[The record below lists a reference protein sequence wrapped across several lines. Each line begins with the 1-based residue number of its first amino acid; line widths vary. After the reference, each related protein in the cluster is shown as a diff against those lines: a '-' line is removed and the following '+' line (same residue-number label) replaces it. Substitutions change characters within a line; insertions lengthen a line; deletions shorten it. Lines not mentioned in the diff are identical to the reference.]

1 MLIDRLAMLDRGAK
15 YPSPVTS
22 SNNDRL
28 PTTGDVHLYADPM
41 SYNTQ
46 APVLY
51 ADCEGLDGGEAVP
64 AGLRHRTKGK
74 EEALG
79 ILNDVTN
86 VMGKTGLGRSPKP
99 STASRSSG
107 VIDTSSK
114 RKFGKSRYASQ
125 RDLEWAVTPE
135 TKKREYAVTQL
146 YPRLL
151 YTFSDVVVFVLR
163 NPRAFESTVLDKLLE
178 WGSASI
184 DKSLN
189 QPALPH
195 AVIVLNATDN
205 VDDDEWNI
213 ETATARLLDD
223 ISGAI
228 FREPRFEEQARL
240 WQAIGRTINTT
251 KDLLDC
257 YYASITVIRVPSR
270 GRYMLMDDQMGK
282 LFELINKRCQA
293 SLLTKKRVRMLATAD
308 KLQVYLHAAYDHFS
322 RDLDTPFDFVKEAL
336 KHNPIPQDFSGNILN
351 LAISI
356 GNNSTKISQNGGGTQ
371 QIFENMVPMISSCIM
386 LDSVRQNILGTPV
399 RLLDDAYVDFCNVAL
414 EGYADFYAPCTFS
427 HPKYGKCYNVKF
439 GHDPKGHQNKHGR
452 IFAAGNYQ
460 SDVDLQDFAGQ
471 WIDQIRNHLRQLHA
485 RFQEATSRVR
495 EQSEQ
500 KVAADLHRYQLND
513 FYFSLGNVGDFISH
527 STCFS
532 CLRELPEHPLPCGHV
547 LCLPCIQAYGIKAH
561 TTVEMKRCP
570 LHERETMWEPAWT
583 VVVKPQFAGARVL
596 CLDGYD
602 APSAAILPEI
612 KLCSLADV
620 SYSGGVR
627 GIVELHVLRAIE
639 RVFGERLPIQLFFD
653 LIVGTS
659 TGGIIAL
666 GLGVNNWSVEEC
678 IKTFKHLCAD
688 AFRPRELSGIPLLEK
703 LVTINHGSIYKTK
716 PFEALLREKFQDRPL
731 FGGAND
737 HSQSEMLTKVA
748 VTSTTSI
755 DQHSVI
761 LTNYNRPDSMDDELP
776 YRLFRSNEPSQ
787 EFKAWEAARATSAA
801 PPFFKSFTKA
811 DTKSSYLD
819 GALYH
824 NCPVLVAH
832 HERRMI
838 WPDIADTVP
847 DILLSIGT
855 GINGLD
861 NEIQSTAHRTEI
873 LKGGETVTKRKRTF
887 LPVQLAQIAADRF
900 DRILSCN
907 AIWSDFK
914 TDILSQNSHVTR
926 DSHRRHIR
934 VNPDLRFKIPRLD
947 AVNELDSLERATK
960 RYLNLNRGKIKEI
973 AHRLVASCFF
983 FEKDVGS
990 VRQVK
995 EGFECTGRIHCR
1007 FANSSNEMKYLGE
1020 FLRTCLRGDFE
1031 PYFVV
1036 EEAGTLPDDAS
1047 KIPMPEANITDMYLR
1062 GTFKLKRIR
1071 VVVSKELSTTN
1082 IFLCLRT
1089 ELYPHSSNAFLP
1101 ISGFPREMMSEDSQ
1115 RKTQTPRSNKL
1126 LKSVAELRKANTQ
1139 RYKSMRERTGA
1150 VSGLHDHLHDSS
1162 SSLSTKSRA
1171 SGDSNRSAPMT
1182 PSDVGKWSAAKDEL
1196 LSPEKFIFELEA

>member
-107 VIDTSSK
+107 VIDTCSK

-240 WQAIGRTINTT
+240 WQNIGRTINTT

-356 GNNSTKISQNGGGTQ
+356 SNNSTQIAQQGGGTQ
-371 QIFENMVPMISSCIM
+371 RIFEKMVPMISSCIM

-427 HPKYGKCYNVKF
+427 HPKYGKCYNVKS

-460 SDVDLQDFAGQ
+460 SDVDIQDFAGQ

-485 RFQEATSRVR
+485 KFQEATSRVR

-513 FYFSLGNVGDFISH
+513 FYYSLGSVGDFISH

-547 LCLPCIQAYGIKAH
+547 LCLPCVQAYGIKAH

-596 CLDGYD
+596 CLDG
-602 APSAAILPEI
+602 
-612 KLCSLADV
+612 
-620 SYSGGVR
+620 GGVR
-627 GIVELHVLRAIE
+627 GIVELQVLRAIE

-731 FGGAND
+731 FGGANE

-761 LTNYNRPDSMDDELP
+761 LTNYNRPDAMEDELP

-838 WPDIADTVP
+838 WSDIADTVP

-855 GINGLD
+855 GMNGLD
-861 NEIQSTAHRTEI
+861 NESQSAPHRAEI
-873 LKGGETVTKRKRTF
+873 SKASETVTKRKRTF

-934 VNPDLRFKIPRLD
+934 VNPDLRFKVPRLD
-947 AVNELDSLERATK
+947 AVNELESLERATK

-973 AHRLVASCFF
+973 AHRLVASSFF
-983 FEKDVGS
+983 FEKDAGS

-1047 KIPMPEANITDMYLR
+1047 KIPVPEASITDMYLR

-1115 RKTQTPRSNKL
+1115 RKGEFLPIRW
-1126 LKSVAELRKANTQ
+1126 V
-1139 RYKSMRERTGA
+1139 SMFRGNM
-1150 VSGLHDHLHDSS
+1150 SG
-1162 SSLSTKSRA
+1162 
-1171 SGDSNRSAPMT
+1171 
-1182 PSDVGKWSAAKDEL
+1182 
-1196 LSPEKFIFELEA
+1196 

>member
-1 MLIDRLAMLDRGAK
+1 MLIDRLAMLDRGGK

-86 VMGKTGLGRSPKP
+86 VMGKTGLGRSSKP

-125 RDLEWAVTPE
+125 RDLEWAITPE

-213 ETATARLLDD
+213 DTATARLLDD

-282 LFELINKRCQA
+282 LFELINKKCQA

-356 GNNSTKISQNGGGTQ
+356 SNNSTQIAQQGGGTQ
-371 QIFENMVPMISSCIM
+371 QIFEKMVPMISSCIM

-414 EGYADFYAPCTFS
+414 EGYADIYAPCTFS

-460 SDVDLQDFAGQ
+460 SDVDIQDFAGQ

-596 CLDGYD
+596 CLDG
-602 APSAAILPEI
+602 
-612 KLCSLADV
+612 
-620 SYSGGVR
+620 GGVR

-761 LTNYNRPDSMDDELP
+761 LTNYNRPDVMEDELP

-855 GINGLD
+855 GMNGLD
-861 NEIQSTAHRTEI
+861 SESQTTPHRTEI
-873 LKGGETVTKRKRTF
+873 SKGGETVTKRKRTF

-934 VNPDLRFKIPRLD
+934 VNPDLRFKVPRLD
-947 AVNELDSLERATK
+947 AVNELESLERATK
-960 RYLNLNRGKIKEI
+960 RYLNMNRGKIKEI

-983 FEKDVGS
+983 FEKDAGS

-1007 FANSSNEMKYLGE
+1007 FANSSNEMKYIGE

-1036 EEAGTLPDDAS
+1036 EETGTLPDDAS
-1047 KIPMPEANITDMYLR
+1047 KIPVLEASITDMYLR

-1101 ISGFPREMMSEDSQ
+1101 ISGFPRELMSEDSQ
-1115 RKTQTPRSNKL
+1115 RKAQTPRSNKL

-1150 VSGLHDHLHDSS
+1150 VSGIHDHLHDSS
-1162 SSLSTKSRA
+1162 SSLSLKARV
-1171 SGDSNRSAPMT
+1171 SGDSSRSAPMT
-1182 PSDVGKWSAAKDEL
+1182 PSDVGKWSATKDEL

>member
-1 MLIDRLAMLDRGAK
+1 
-15 YPSPVTS
+15 
-22 SNNDRL
+22 
-28 PTTGDVHLYADPM
+28 
-41 SYNTQ
+41 
-46 APVLY
+46 
-51 ADCEGLDGGEAVP
+51 
-64 AGLRHRTKGK
+64 
-74 EEALG
+74 
-79 ILNDVTN
+79 
-86 VMGKTGLGRSPKP
+86 
-99 STASRSSG
+99 
-107 VIDTSSK
+107 
-114 RKFGKSRYASQ
+114 
-125 RDLEWAVTPE
+125 
-135 TKKREYAVTQL
+135 
-146 YPRLL
+146 
-151 YTFSDVVVFVLR
+151 
-163 NPRAFESTVLDKLLE
+163 
-178 WGSASI
+178 
-184 DKSLN
+184 
-189 QPALPH
+189 
-195 AVIVLNATDN
+195 
-205 VDDDEWNI
+205 
-213 ETATARLLDD
+213 
-223 ISGAI
+223 
-228 FREPRFEEQARL
+228 
-240 WQAIGRTINTT
+240 
-251 KDLLDC
+251 
-257 YYASITVIRVPSR
+257 
-270 GRYMLMDDQMGK
+270 MLMDDQMGK

-500 KVAADLHRYQLND
+500 KDAADLHRYQLND

-731 FGGAND
+731 FGGANE

-755 DQHSVI
+755 NQHSVI
-761 LTNYNRPDSMDDELP
+761 LTNYNRPDSMDND
-776 YRLFRSNEPSQ
+776 
-787 EFKAWEAARATSAA
+787 
-801 PPFFKSFTKA
+801 
-811 DTKSSYLD
+811 YLTY
-819 GALYH
+819 G
-824 NCPVLVAH
+824 
-832 HERRMI
+832 
-838 WPDIADTVP
+838 
-847 DILLSIGT
+847 
-855 GINGLD
+855 
-861 NEIQSTAHRTEI
+861 
-873 LKGGETVTKRKRTF
+873 
-887 LPVQLAQIAADRF
+887 
-900 DRILSCN
+900 
-907 AIWSDFK
+907 
-914 TDILSQNSHVTR
+914 
-926 DSHRRHIR
+926 
-934 VNPDLRFKIPRLD
+934 
-947 AVNELDSLERATK
+947 
-960 RYLNLNRGKIKEI
+960 
-973 AHRLVASCFF
+973 
-983 FEKDVGS
+983 
-990 VRQVK
+990 
-995 EGFECTGRIHCR
+995 
-1007 FANSSNEMKYLGE
+1007 
-1020 FLRTCLRGDFE
+1020 
-1031 PYFVV
+1031 
-1036 EEAGTLPDDAS
+1036 
-1047 KIPMPEANITDMYLR
+1047 
-1062 GTFKLKRIR
+1062 
-1071 VVVSKELSTTN
+1071 
-1082 IFLCLRT
+1082 
-1089 ELYPHSSNAFLP
+1089 
-1101 ISGFPREMMSEDSQ
+1101 
-1115 RKTQTPRSNKL
+1115 
-1126 LKSVAELRKANTQ
+1126 
-1139 RYKSMRERTGA
+1139 
-1150 VSGLHDHLHDSS
+1150 
-1162 SSLSTKSRA
+1162 
-1171 SGDSNRSAPMT
+1171 
-1182 PSDVGKWSAAKDEL
+1182 
-1196 LSPEKFIFELEA
+1196 

>member
-1 MLIDRLAMLDRGAK
+1 MLIDRLAMLDRGGK

-86 VMGKTGLGRSPKP
+86 VMGKTGLGRSSKP

-125 RDLEWAVTPE
+125 RDLEWAITPE

-213 ETATARLLDD
+213 DTATARLLDD

-282 LFELINKRCQA
+282 LFELINKKCQA

-356 GNNSTKISQNGGGTQ
+356 SNNSTQIAQQGGGTQ
-371 QIFENMVPMISSCIM
+371 QIFEKMVPMISSCIM

-414 EGYADFYAPCTFS
+414 EGYADIYAPCTFS

-460 SDVDLQDFAGQ
+460 SDVDIQDFAGQ

-500 KVAADLHRYQLND
+500 KVAADLH
-513 FYFSLGNVGDFISH
+513 
-527 STCFS
+527 
-532 CLRELPEHPLPCGHV
+532 
-547 LCLPCIQAYGIKAH
+547 
-561 TTVEMKRCP
+561 
-570 LHERETMWEPAWT
+570 
-583 VVVKPQFAGARVL
+583 
-596 CLDGYD
+596 
-602 APSAAILPEI
+602 
-612 KLCSLADV
+612 
-620 SYSGGVR
+620 SGGVR

-761 LTNYNRPDSMDDELP
+761 LTNYNRPDVMEDELP

-855 GINGLD
+855 GMNGLD
-861 NEIQSTAHRTEI
+861 SESQTTPHRTEI
-873 LKGGETVTKRKRTF
+873 SKGGETVTKRKRTF

-934 VNPDLRFKIPRLD
+934 VNPDLRFKVPRLD
-947 AVNELDSLERATK
+947 AVNELESLERATK
-960 RYLNLNRGKIKEI
+960 RYLNMNRGKIKEI

-983 FEKDVGS
+983 FEKDAGS

-995 EGFECTGRIHCR
+995 EGFECTG
-1007 FANSSNEMKYLGE
+1007 K
-1020 FLRTCLRGDFE
+1020 
-1031 PYFVV
+1031 
-1036 EEAGTLPDDAS
+1036 
-1047 KIPMPEANITDMYLR
+1047 
-1062 GTFKLKRIR
+1062 
-1071 VVVSKELSTTN
+1071 
-1082 IFLCLRT
+1082 
-1089 ELYPHSSNAFLP
+1089 
-1101 ISGFPREMMSEDSQ
+1101 
-1115 RKTQTPRSNKL
+1115 
-1126 LKSVAELRKANTQ
+1126 
-1139 RYKSMRERTGA
+1139 
-1150 VSGLHDHLHDSS
+1150 
-1162 SSLSTKSRA
+1162 
-1171 SGDSNRSAPMT
+1171 
-1182 PSDVGKWSAAKDEL
+1182 
-1196 LSPEKFIFELEA
+1196 